1 MKILVT
7 GCNGYIGSHVVKSL
21 KESGHSITGWDINV
35 YGQYNDVSRY
45 LDNFEPVDVRTLDNK
60 LSFDAVIHLAGLVS
74 VEESVRL
81 PYEYYYTNVIGT
93 NNILDY
99 IETDHILFASTA
111 SAWAMDSPYARSKVA
126 AEDII
131 RQKSKSYTIFRF
143 FNVSGTNGE
152 FGQLGIATHLI
163 RIVAEVAAGTR
174 SALQVYGN
182 DYDTRDGTC
191 IRDYVHVQDLSD
203 AIIYSINNGATNS
216 KYECLGTNKG
226 FTVLEVINTM
236 EKVTGNPIDFDFASR
251 RPGDSAISVV
261 DELSTLMSVKRN
273 LEQMC
278 LDQYDFEIKKLGKN
292 LNKV

>member
-1 MKILVT
+1 MRILVT

-21 KESGHSITGWDINV
+21 KESGHSISGWDINV
-35 YGQYNDVSRY
+35 YGPYNDVSKY
-45 LDNFEPVDVRTLDNK
+45 LDNFESVDVRTLDNTQ
-60 LSFDAVIHLAGLVS
+60 SFDAVIHLAGLVS

-81 PYEYYYTNVIGT
+81 PYEYYYANIIGT

-111 SAWAMDSPYARSKVA
+111 SAWAMDSPYACSKVA

-163 RIVAEVAAGTR
+163 RIVAEAAAGTR
-174 SALQVYGN
+174 SKLQVYGN

-191 IRDYVHVQDLSD
+191 IRDYVHVEDLSD
-203 AIIYSINNGATNS
+203 AVVYSITNGARNS
-216 KYECLGTNKG
+216 KYECIGSDKG

-236 EKVTGNPIDFDFASR
+236 EKVTGKKINFDFSKR
-251 RPGDSAISVV
+251 RSGDSSISVV
-261 DELSTLMSVKRN
+261 DELSTMISVKRN

-278 LDQYDFEIKKLGKN
+278 LDQYNFEIKKLGKI
-292 LNKV
+292 